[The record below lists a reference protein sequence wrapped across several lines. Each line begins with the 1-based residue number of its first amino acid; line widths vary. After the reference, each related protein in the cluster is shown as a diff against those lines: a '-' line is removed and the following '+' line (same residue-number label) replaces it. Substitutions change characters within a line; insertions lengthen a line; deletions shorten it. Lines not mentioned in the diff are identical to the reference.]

1 MRYRMVASPAFAAR
15 WFETGV
21 DAASLAHAPVV
32 VFDTKDDLQHRYA
45 RDRFGLTLEQ
55 RPHFVPSSTDFVAA
69 VEQGF
74 GWATAPDLPVVQGD
88 ACRLML
94 RDAWFP
100 GVVGDIA
107 ALHARQYA
115 ASHGFG
121 AVFEAKVARELGEF
135 LTRPPR
141 PGDVFRAVEREGR
154 ALGSIALEDEGA
166 GIAHL
171 RWFILDE
178 ALRGSG
184 LGRRMLGAV
193 MEHARAAAFTRVY
206 LWTL

>member
-1 MRYRMVASPAFAAR
+1 
-15 WFETGV
+15 
-21 DAASLAHAPVV
+21 
-32 VFDTKDDLQHRYA
+32 
-45 RDRFGLTLEQ
+45 
-55 RPHFVPSSTDFVAA
+55 
-69 VEQGF
+69 
-74 GWATAPDLPVVQGD
+74 
-88 ACRLML
+88 ML

-141 PGDVFRAVEREGR
+141 PGDFFRAVEREGR

-178 ALRGSG
+178 VLRGSG

-193 MEHARAAAFTRVY
+193 MEHAREAGFTRVY
-206 LWTL
+206 LWTLAGLPAAAKLYVEFGFVEVERLAARQWGVETTELRLEWRA